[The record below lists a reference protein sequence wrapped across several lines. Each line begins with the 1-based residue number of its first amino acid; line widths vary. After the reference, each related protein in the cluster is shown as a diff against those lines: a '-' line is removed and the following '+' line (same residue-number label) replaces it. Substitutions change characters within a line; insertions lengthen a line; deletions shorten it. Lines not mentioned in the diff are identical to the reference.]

1 MCSDVLPSAQEG
13 NAKKKI
19 WFYCYPDNANA
30 KGEPLVL
37 TLIVFKVNGE
47 GKKWQSSKGAFVLA

>member
-1 MCSDVLPSAQEG
+1 MFYLVLKKETQ
-13 NAKKKI
+13 KKKI